1 VDSAA
6 SVRLLVERLGDE
18 LVVASLGTPA
28 FLLHAAGDRPDNF
41 YMWAAMGMASS
52 VGLGLAIARPER
64 RVVVLDGD
72 GAALMNLGGLVT
84 VGWRR
89 PANLLWLV
97 LENGVFLE
105 TGRQPVATSA
115 GADLVAIGRGAG
127 IERAAAAS
135 APAQLARLLEAGLAE
150 PGPTLI
156 VARVRDDGLVR
167 PAAPSGPVREPS
179 WLKHRFMAAAAPSP
193 SGRTSP

>member
-6 SVRLLVERLGDE
+6 AVRLLRERLRDE

-28 FLLHAAGDRPDNF
+28 FLLHAAGDRPGNF

-72 GAALMNLGGLVT
+72 GAALMNLSGMVT

-115 GADLVAIGRGAG
+115 GADLVAIARGAG
-127 IERAAAAS
+127 VDSAFAAS
-135 APAQLARLLEAGLAE
+135 EPSELARLLDRGLAE
-150 PGPTLI
+150 PGLTLV
-156 VARVRDDGLVR
+156 VARVRDDELARV
-167 PAAPSGPVREPS
+167 PAPTGPVREPA
-179 WLKHRFMAAAAPSP
+179 WLKHRFMAAAAS
-193 SGRTSP
+193 TSS

>member
-6 SVRLLVERLGDE
+6 AVRLLSQRLGDE

-28 FLLHAAGDRPDNF
+28 FLLHAAGDRPGNF

-89 PANLLWLV
+89 PPNLLWLV

-115 GADLVAIGRGAG
+115 GADLVAIARGAG
-127 IERAAAAS
+127 IERAFATAD
-135 APAQLARLLEAGLAE
+135 PVELAGLVDRGLAE
-150 PGPTLI
+150 PGPTLV
-156 VARVRDDGLVR
+156 VARVRDDSLERV
-167 PAAPSGPVREPS
+167 PAPGGPVREPA
-179 WLKHRFMAAAAPSP
+179 WLKHRFMAAAASP
-193 SGRTSP
+193 SS